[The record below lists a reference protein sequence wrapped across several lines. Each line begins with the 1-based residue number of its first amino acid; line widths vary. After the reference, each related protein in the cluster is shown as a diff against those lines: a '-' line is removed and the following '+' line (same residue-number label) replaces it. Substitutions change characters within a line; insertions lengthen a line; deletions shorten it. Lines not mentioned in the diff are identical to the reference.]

1 MKNPVFRFFPSLL
14 ISASAICLIFM
25 ITSCG
30 QTGDPV
36 STGMVHNPVSAS
48 GNTDEAMPM
57 ISFNKTE
64 HDFGQLIQ
72 GEKLSC
78 VFRFTNT
85 GKADLLIAKVSTSCG
100 CTATEYPHEPIPPG
114 GEGKIEITFDSGHQ
128 RGIQNKTITVL
139 TNTKPSSTVLRI
151 KAQIA
156 NPETN

>member
-1 MKNPVFRFFPSLL
+1 M
-14 ISASAICLIFM
+14 IS
-25 ITSCG
+25 SCG
-30 QTGDPV
+30 QSGDPV

-48 GNTDEAMPM
+48 GTADDAMPV
-57 ISFNKTE
+57 IRFNKTE

-78 VFRFTNT
+78 VFRFSNT
-85 GKADLLIAKVSTSCG
+85 GKSDLLIAKVSTSCG
-100 CTATEYPHEPIPPG
+100 CTATEYSKDPIPPG